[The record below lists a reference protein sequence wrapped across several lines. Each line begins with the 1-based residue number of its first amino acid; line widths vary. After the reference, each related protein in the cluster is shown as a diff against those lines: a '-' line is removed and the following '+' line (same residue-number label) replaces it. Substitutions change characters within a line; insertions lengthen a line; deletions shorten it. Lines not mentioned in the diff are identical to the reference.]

1 MIATPYTLGL
11 LTIFNYSLQT
21 KLPTE
26 VHSLKIQ
33 DFKATDQKKQECMD
47 AKLKEFKLEDV
58 LSLWYFVVSKNKSTI
73 VGSKD

>member
-1 MIATPYTLGL
+1 M
-11 LTIFNYSLQT
+11 
-21 KLPTE
+21 
-26 VHSLKIQ
+26 KIQ

-73 VGSKD
+73 VCSKD